1 MPDEPPTLAELQ
13 TGKAALE
20 RQAHLLRL
28 ELRKL
33 ARVRPKGW
41 ESRFS
46 EGQTELLVA
55 VTKLGQ
61 LTRRICALVESEIV
75 TQEDDGDV

>member
-1 MPDEPPTLAELQ
+1 MPDEPLTLAELQ

-28 ELRKL
+28 ELREL
-33 ARVRPKGW
+33 AHVRPEDW

-46 EGQTELLVA
+46 EGQTELLV
-55 VTKLGQ
+55 VTAKLGQ
-61 LTRRICALVESEIV
+61 VTRRICALVESEIV